1 MFQSIRARVWWDH
14 WGGGGRGYSG
24 ELGRDLQICLP
35 PPVHPGPVLLP
46 FRPWFSRL
54 SNRVENL
61 CPNPLHD
68 TVLKGQEMLSGRGAW
83 KMVTELD
90 QHKTDS
96 EIITLKF
103 WIPATLKK
111 CCKRA
116 FIFFLV
122 DAIFFLGC
130 FLKVRQCRTVNR
142 RINDIF
148 LVTIFPPEEV
158 SVCPSPS
165 LLWKCLLY

>member
-1 MFQSIRARVWWDH
+1 
-14 WGGGGRGYSG
+14 
-24 ELGRDLQICLP
+24 
-35 PPVHPGPVLLP
+35 
-46 FRPWFSRL
+46 
-54 SNRVENL
+54 
-61 CPNPLHD
+61 
-68 TVLKGQEMLSGRGAW
+68 
-83 KMVTELD
+83 MVTELD

-122 DAIFFLGC
+122 DTIFFLGC
-130 FLKVRQCRTVNR
+130 FLKVRQCRTVNK

-165 LLWKCLLY
+165 LL